1 MNNTAAGPGHAPR
14 PVRHKDLPATLYGIR
29 HHGPGSARSVRA
41 ALAEQCPDIVLIEGP
56 PEADGLVALAADE
69 EMRPPVALLGYVP
82 GEPQQAAFWP
92 FAVFSPEWQAIGYAL
107 RAGVPVRFCDL
118 PAAHQ
123 LAMTGRDV
131 PSARTDPVAELA
143 TAAGYDDP
151 ERWWEDVVEHVP
163 GSAVFD
169 ALAEAI
175 GILRADAAEPDPRDA
190 IREAHMRKVLR
201 RTVRDGF
208 ERIAVVCGAWHV
220 PALRDLPPAVADD
233 RLLRGLPKAKA
244 SLTWVPWTY
253 GRLSYASGYG
263 AGIRS
268 PGWYDHL
275 FCSPGQPVERW
286 LAKAAAVLRD
296 EGIPASPAH
305 VIESVRLAEA
315 LAALRGRPLA
325 GLEEVTEAAHSV
337 LCEGSDLLTALIQRR
352 LVVGE
357 RLGTVPPATP
367 MVPLQR
373 DLQDQQRHLRLRPEA
388 EPRDYDLDLRKP
400 NDLARSRLLY
410 RLALLQVAW
419 GTPQQSRTANIGTF
433 RESWQ
438 LTWRPEL
445 DLALIEAS
453 MWGSTVAAAAAQRA
467 RSIAADATALNE
479 LTALA
484 ERCPLADLG
493 DALPAVL
500 AAVRDRAALEG
511 DVTHLMAALP
521 AVVRAARYGDVRG
534 TDPTR
539 LGEVAI
545 EMITRICAG
554 LPVAVASLDETA
566 EQAMRERIDAVNS
579 ATGLLVDGTS
589 RDRWLDTLAAL
600 ARGDDPPRPPR
611 AGMAPR
617 CPPLISGRLTRLL
630 LDAGRITTGGGCPD
644 VPRTVR
650 RGPRPGR
657 RGLGRGVPGRQRPAA
672 RPRRQAP
679 RPGGRLAGRAERG
692 RLHRRAA
699 RAAADVRRVRATG
712 TAGDRAAGRAARRQ
726 RPPSCRRRV
735 GHRRP
740 RLRAGVACDRGRGFD
755 SRAHPASGIVTAGHD
770 ERMRRWRLMLGE
782 KAGMPVPLGGGD
794 VRIDAALIFILISDL
809 FEGGDRDEMLRRI
822 ADVTAAGT
830 QVIAL
835 LALSDDGAPGY
846 DHENAAALA
855 GLGVTAFACT
865 PDAFGDLMAAAIE
878 RRHRARGRGEHRR
891 VPEAGAQDERVR
903 PG

>member
-1 MNNTAAGPGHAPR
+1 M
-14 PVRHKDLPATLYGIR
+14 
-29 HHGPGSARSVRA
+29 
-41 ALAEQCPDIVLIEGP
+41 
-56 PEADGLVALAADE
+56 
-69 EMRPPVALLGYVP
+69 
-82 GEPQQAAFWP
+82 
-92 FAVFSPEWQAIGYAL
+92 
-107 RAGVPVRFCDL
+107 
-118 PAAHQ
+118 
-123 LAMTGRDV
+123 
-131 PSARTDPVAELA
+131 
-143 TAAGYDDP
+143 
-151 ERWWEDVVEHVP
+151 
-163 GSAVFD
+163 
-169 ALAEAI
+169 
-175 GILRADAAEPDPRDA
+175 
-190 IREAHMRKVLR
+190 
-201 RTVRDGF
+201 
-208 ERIAVVCGAWHV
+208 
-220 PALRDLPPAVADD
+220 
-233 RLLRGLPKAKA
+233 
-244 SLTWVPWTY
+244 
-253 GRLSYASGYG
+253 SYASGYG

-400 NDLARSRLLY
+400 NDLARSHLLY

-467 RSIAADATALNE
+467 RSIAADATALDE

-484 ERCPLADLG
+484 ERCLLADLG
-493 DALPAVL
+493 DARPAVL

-521 AVVRAARYGDVRG
+521 ALVRAARYGDVRG
-534 TDPTR
+534 TDPAR

-545 EMITRICAG
+545 EMITRICTG

-579 ATGLLVDGTS
+579 ATGLLADGTS
-589 RDRWLDTLAAL
+589 RDRWLDTLAVL
-600 ARGDDPPRPPR
+600 ARGDAPPSPPRT
-611 AGMAPR
+611 GMAPR

-630 LDAGRITTGGGCPD
+630 LDAGRITADEAG
-644 VPRTVR
+644 VR
-650 RGPRPGR
+650 MSRALSAAAPA
-657 RGLGRGVPGRQRPAA
+657 PAA
-672 RPRRQAP
+672 A
-679 RPGGRLAGRAERG
+679 GWAEGFLAG
-692 RLHRRAA
+692 
-699 RAAADVRRVRATG
+699 
-712 TAGDRAAGRAARRQ
+712 
-726 RPPSCRRRV
+726 
-735 GHRRP
+735 
-740 RLRAGVACDRGRGFD
+740 
-755 SRAHPASGIVTAGHD
+755 SGLLLVHD
-770 ERMRRWRLMLGE
+770 D
-782 KAGMPVPLGGGD
+782 K
-794 VRIDAALIFILISDL
+794 
-809 FEGGDRDEMLRRI
+809 
-822 ADVTAAGT
+822 
-830 QVIAL
+830 L
-835 LALSDDGAPGY
+835 LALADGWLAGLSADAFTAVLPALRRTFGGFAPPERRAIGQQAARLDGSGRRPAVVASATDDL
-846 DHENAAALA
+846 DSERAALA
-855 GLGVTAFACT
+855 
-865 PDAFGDLMAAAIE
+865 
-878 RRHRARGRGEHRR
+878 
-891 VPEAGAQDERVR
+891 AGAVALILGLTQRVAS
-903 PG
+903 

>member
-1 MNNTAAGPGHAPR
+1 MNSTAAGPGHAPR

-41 ALAEQCPDIVLIEGP
+41 ALAEQRPDVVLIEGP

-69 EMRPPVALLGYVP
+69 QMRPPVALLGYVP

-107 RAGVPVRFCDL
+107 DAGVPVRFCDL

-123 LAMTGRDV
+123 LAMAMKGAGEVGAEPPR
-131 PSARTDPVAELA
+131 ARTDPVGELA
-143 TAAGYDDP
+143 AAAGYDDP

-163 GSAVFD
+163 GPAVFD

-175 GILRADAAEPDPRDA
+175 GILRADAGEPDSRDA

-220 PALRDLPPAVADD
+220 PALRDLPSAAADD
-233 RLLRGLPKAKA
+233 RLLRGLPKVKA
-244 SLTWVPWTY
+244 TLTWVPWTY

-275 FCSPGQPVERW
+275 FCSPGQPIERW

-296 EGIPASPAH
+296 EGIPASSAH

-325 GLEEVTEAAHSV
+325 GLEEVTEAARSV

-410 RLALLQVAW
+410 RLALLEVAW
-419 GTPQQSRTANIGTF
+419 GTPQQGRTRNIGTF

-467 RSIAADATALNE
+467 RSIAADATALDE
-479 LTALA
+479 LTALT
-484 ERCPLADLG
+484 ERCLLADLG

-521 AVVRAARYGDVRG
+521 ALVRAARYGDVRG
-534 TDPTR
+534 TDPAR

-554 LPVAVASLDETA
+554 LPAAVASLDETA
-566 EQAMRERIDAVNS
+566 ERAMRERIDAVNS
-579 ATGLLVDGTS
+579 ATGLLADGAS
-589 RDRWLDTLAAL
+589 RDRWLDTLAVL
-600 ARGDDPPRPPR
+600 ARGDDPPDPPAGIARGTTPQTPPR
-611 AGMAPR
+611 GHGPPV
-617 CPPLISGRLTRLL
+617 PPLISGRLTRLL
-630 LDAGRITTGGGCPD
+630 LDAGRLAADEAGIAD
-644 VPRTVR
+644 VPRAVR
-650 RGPRPGR
+650 RRPGPGR

-672 RPRRQAP
+672 RPRRQAA

-692 RLHRRAA
+692 RLRRRAA
-699 RAAADVRRVRATG
+699 RAAPDVRRVRATG
-712 TAGDRAAGRAARRQ
+712 TAGDRAAGRPARRQ
-726 RPPSCRRRV
+726 RP
-735 GHRRP
+735 RP
-740 RLRAGVACDRGRGFD
+740 AVVA
-755 SRAHPASGIVTAGHD
+755 S
-770 ERMRRWRLMLGE
+770 
-782 KAGMPVPLGGGD
+782 
-794 VRIDAALIFILISDL
+794 AADDL
-809 FEGGDRDEMLRRI
+809 D
-822 ADVTAAGT
+822 
-830 QVIAL
+830 
-835 LALSDDGAPGY
+835 
-846 DHENAAALA
+846 
-855 GLGVTAFACT
+855 
-865 PDAFGDLMAAAIE
+865 
-878 RRHRARGRGEHRR
+878 
-891 VPEAGAQDERVR
+891 
-903 PG
+903 

>member
-1 MNNTAAGPGHAPR
+1 M
-14 PVRHKDLPATLYGIR
+14 
-29 HHGPGSARSVRA
+29 RA
-41 ALAEQCPDIVLIEGP
+41 ALAEQRPDVVLIEGP
-56 PEADGLVALAADE
+56 PEADGLVALAADD

-82 GEPQQAAFWP
+82 GEPQRAAFWP

-107 RAGVPVRFCDL
+107 GAGIPVRFCDL

-123 LAMTGRDV
+123 LAMTMKGAGEVGGDAPRV
-131 PSARTDPVAELA
+131 RTDPVAELA

-163 GSAVFD
+163 GPAVFD

-175 GILRADAAEPDPRDA
+175 GMLRADPAEADSRDA

-201 RTVRDGF
+201 RTVREGF

-220 PALRDLPPAVADD
+220 PALRDLPPAAADD
-233 RLLRGLPKAKA
+233 RLLRGLPKVKA

-253 GRLSYASGYG
+253 GQLSYASGYG

-325 GLEEVTEAAHSV
+325 GLEEVTEAARSV

-388 EPRDYDLDLRKP
+388 APRDYDLDLRKP

-419 GTPQQSRTANIGTF
+419 GTPQESRTANIGTF

-467 RSIAADATALNE
+467 RSIAADATALDE

-484 ERCPLADLG
+484 ERCLLADLG
-493 DALPAVL
+493 DALPTVL

-521 AVVRAARYGDVRG
+521 ALVRAARYGDVRG
-534 TDPTR
+534 TDPAR
-539 LGEVAI
+539 LGEVAV

-554 LPVAVASLDETA
+554 LPAAVASLDETA
-566 EQAMRERIDAVNS
+566 AHAMRERIDAVNS
-579 ATGLLVDGTS
+579 ATGLLVDGAS
-589 RDRWLDTLAAL
+589 RDRWLDTLAVLVRGDDPPRPPRAGM

-611 AGMAPR
+611 VGMVRGDDPPRPPRVGMAPR

-630 LDAGRITTGGGCPD
+630 LDAGRITTDEAG
-644 VPRTVR
+644 VR
-650 RGPRPGR
+650 MSRA
-657 RGLGRGVPGRQRPAA
+657 LSAA
-672 RPRRQAP
+672 ASAAAAA
-679 RPGGRLAGRAERG
+679 GWAEGFLAG
-692 RLHRRAA
+692 
-699 RAAADVRRVRATG
+699 
-712 TAGDRAAGRAARRQ
+712 
-726 RPPSCRRRV
+726 
-735 GHRRP
+735 
-740 RLRAGVACDRGRGFD
+740 
-755 SRAHPASGIVTAGHD
+755 SGLLLVHD
-770 ERMRRWRLMLGE
+770 D
-782 KAGMPVPLGGGD
+782 K
-794 VRIDAALIFILISDL
+794 
-809 FEGGDRDEMLRRI
+809 
-822 ADVTAAGT
+822 
-830 QVIAL
+830 L
-835 LALSDDGAPGY
+835 LALADGWLAGLSADTFAAVLPALRRTFGGFAPPERRAIGQQAARLDGSSRRPAVVASATDDL
-846 DHENAAALA
+846 DSERAALA
-855 GLGVTAFACT
+855 ASGVALILGLTQRTAS
-865 PDAFGDLMAAAIE
+865 
-878 RRHRARGRGEHRR
+878 
-891 VPEAGAQDERVR
+891 
-903 PG
+903 